1 LEPNPPKLFL
11 RFFRWFCHPKLR
23 DSIEGDLIE
32 LYKERKYE
40 SGESSADFKFI
51 ADVLLLFRPSIIK
64 PAEGYQQLNT
74 YGMYKSYFKIG
85 WRNLVKNKGYSF
97 INIGGLAMG
106 MAVAMLISLWVYDE
120 LSFNKYHENHGTL
133 AQVYRSLIW
142 GGEKYAS
149 TSHVTGLGTLLKT
162 EYGSHFKN
170 VAMVRGGTEERVVA
184 FGENKFTQSG
194 YFMQTEGAE
203 MLTLNMILG
212 TRQGLKEMK
221 SIFLSE
227 SLAKKLFGDADPIN
241 QVVMM
246 DAKWDLKVTGV
257 YEDLP
262 KNSTFSDASYFAP
275 LDLYID
281 GWATLDAWDNYFVY
295 VFVQLFPNG
304 DFEKTSEI
312 IKNVMA
318 AHVDEE
324 TLQSKPEVFLHPMSQ
339 WHLNAEFKNGELVT
353 SKRMMSVWYYSAI
366 GVFVLLL
373 ACINFMNLSTARS
386 EKRAKEVGIRKSIGS
401 LRSQLIQQFFG
412 ETLLVAMIAAI
423 ISLLVVQLSL
433 PLV

>member
-1 LEPNPPKLFL
+1 LP
-11 RFFRWFCHPKLR
+11 
-23 DSIEGDLIE
+23 
-32 LYKERKYE
+32 
-40 SGESSADFKFI
+40 
-51 ADVLLLFRPSIIK
+51 
-64 PAEGYQQLNT
+64 
-74 YGMYKSYFKIG
+74 
-85 WRNLVKNKGYSF
+85 
-97 INIGGLAMG
+97 
-106 MAVAMLISLWVYDE
+106 
-120 LSFNKYHENHGTL
+120 
-133 AQVYRSLIW
+133 
-142 GGEKYAS
+142 
-149 TSHVTGLGTLLKT
+149 
-162 EYGSHFKN
+162 
-170 VAMVRGGTEERVVA
+170 
-184 FGENKFTQSG
+184 
-194 YFMQTEGAE
+194 
-203 MLTLNMILG
+203 
-212 TRQGLKEMK
+212 
-221 SIFLSE
+221 
-227 SLAKKLFGDADPIN
+227 KKLFGDADPIN

-312 IKNVMA
+312 IKDVMA

-366 GVFVLLL
+366 GIFVLLL

-423 ISLLVVQLSL
+423 ISLIVVQLSL
-433 PLV
+433 PWFNDVSDKNISLPITNSCVLVKCCRIYLIHRIASRQLPGSLLIIFQCYKSIERNFQSRCICYDTKTGFSCCAIYGFHYAYYRNNHCVSTNSIC